1 MGAVEGIARN
11 LAAMAAILLL
21 VGVCASSAGAA
32 GRTRT
37 FSTPTTAPLA
47 TAIVDPALFE
57 GSQKETAFVRARDA
71 GATYARLNVYWRG
84 IAPATPPAGFVAA
97 DPTSPGYS
105 WGAMDAVV
113 EAAEAAG
120 LTPILDILLPPA
132 WAYETPPTGVNG
144 GSPKVADLGDFATAL
159 ATHYD
164 GPTPGA
170 PTAHVFQVW
179 NEPNL
184 SLDLQPG
191 QRKQAIAPWSTR
203 SPTAVHAVDPTN
215 LVVAGGL
222 DPFGHQKSKN
232 QEWYSLRPARLHA
245 LAAVRLEGMPS
256 ARDVRR
262 PDPLR
267 CLVPPSVHVR
277 RPVRAREAPR

>member
-1 MGAVEGIARN
+1 MR
-11 LAAMAAILLL
+11 
-21 VGVCASSAGAA
+21 
-32 GRTRT
+32 GRETR
-37 FSTPTTAPLA
+37 
-47 TAIVDPALFE
+47 
-57 GSQKETAFVRARDA
+57 GRQYVR
-71 GATYARLNVYWRG
+71 LIVYWRG
-84 IAPATPPAGFVAA
+84 IAPATPPAGFVAT

-105 WGAMDAVV
+105 WGAIDAVV
-113 EAAEAAG
+113 EAAESAG

-164 GPTPGA
+164 DPTPGA

-184 SLDLQPG
+184 SLDLSPVD
-191 QRKQAIAPWSTR
+191 AR
-203 SPTAVHAVDPTN
+203 SYRAMVNAVADSVHAVDPTN

-222 DPFGHQKSKN
+222 DPFGHKKTKH

-245 LAAVRLEGMPS
+245 VPAVRLEGKPS
-256 ARDVRR
+256 ACDVR
-262 PDPLR
+262 PTDPLR
-267 CLVPPSVHVR
+267 CLVAPSVYVR
-277 RPVRAREAPR
+277 RSVRARKAPR